1 MQFPITLTLN
11 RLTMLANKFTIKIP
25 KISENTNP
33 TGTTIM
39 LPLTLDVQNVD
50 QSDIIKTKFIDVEVE
65 NSINPIVDWEQGRFS
80 PVKDFVSPL
89 NNLID
94 SVTYTLQF
102 LDSSKNFK
110 SAMYSDAEFTD
121 IDVKNRKNGFKKSFL
136 RLNFYDSDNIAKQKL
151 VAFLIVY
158 PRVDDK
164 FFPISNLPSK
174 SFFTPPGATPWGT
187 IKPANQINLEFT
199 VGDSLKDR
207 RKDGEG
213 FFFYYYKDEVS
224 ATVPKELFMRATFS
238 NAKTGK
244 VMRLMSTN
252 NKVYIDKLNTS
263 TNGTTNKNN
272 LHTKYILSKDN
283 TGYYYKI
290 DTTYSSNV
298 SILGDIYEVNLYEI
312 FVL

>member
-1 MQFPITLTLN
+1 M
-11 RLTMLANKFTIKIP
+11 AVNKYIIRIP
-25 KISENTNP
+25 SLSENTGT
-33 TGTTIM
+33 TGTTIAI
-39 LPLTLDVQNVD
+39 PLTLDVQNVD
-50 QSDIIKTKFIDVEVE
+50 QSSIIKTKFIDIEVE

-80 PVKDFVSPL
+80 PVKTFTAPL

-94 SVTYTLQF
+94 SITYSLNF
-102 LDSSKNFK
+102 LDSTKNFIN
-110 SAMYSDAEFTD
+110 ATYSDAGYNDTD
-121 IDVKNRKNGFKKSFL
+121 IKNRKNGFKKSFL
-136 RLNFYDSDNIAKQKL
+136 RLNFYDSDNIGKQKL
-151 VAFLIVY
+151 VAFLIIY

-164 FFPISNLPSK
+164 FFSTTNLPSK

-187 IKPANQINLEFT
+187 INPVNQINLEFT

-224 ATVPKELFMRATFS
+224 TTVPKELFMRASFS

-290 DTTYSSNV
+290 DTSYSSNV

>member
-1 MQFPITLTLN
+1 MF
-11 RLTMLANKFTIKIP
+11 ANKFTIKIP

-39 LPLTLDVQNVD
+39 LPLTLDIQNVD
-50 QSDIIKTKFIDVEVE
+50 QNDIIKTKFIDIEVE

-80 PVKDFVSPL
+80 PVKDFVTPL

-110 SAMYSDAEFTD
+110 SAMYSDADFTD

-136 RLNFYDSDNIAKQKL
+136 RLNFYDSDIITKQKL
-151 VAFLIVY
+151 VAFLIIY
-158 PRVDDK
+158 PRVDSK
-164 FFPISNLPSK
+164 FFSSTNLPSK
-174 SFFTPPGATPWGT
+174 SFFTPPGSTPWGT
-187 IKPANQINLEFT
+187 MKPVNQINLEFT

-207 RKDGEG
+207 NKDGEG

-224 ATVPKELFMRATFS
+224 AAAPKELFMRASFS

-244 VMRLMSTN
+244 VMRLMSTS
-252 NKVYIDKLNTS
+252 NKVTIDKLNIP
-263 TNGTTNKNN
+263 TNKTTLKNN
-272 LHTKYILSKDN
+272 VHTKYILSKDN

-290 DTTYSSNV
+290 DTNYSSNV
-298 SILGDIYEVNLYEI
+298 SIHGDMYEVSLYEI

>member
-1 MQFPITLTLN
+1 
-11 RLTMLANKFTIKIP
+11 MLANKFTIKIP

-50 QSDIIKTKFIDVEVE
+50 QSDIIKTKFIDIEVE
-65 NSINPIVDWEQGRFS
+65 KSINPIVDWEQGRFS

-94 SVTYTLQF
+94 SVTYTLEF

-121 IDVKNRKNGFKKSFL
+121 IDIKNRKNGFKKSFL
-136 RLNFYDSDNIAKQKL
+136 RLNFYDSDIITKQKL
-151 VAFLIVY
+151 VAFLIIY
-158 PRVDDK
+158 PRVDSK
-164 FFPISNLPSK
+164 FFSSTNLPSK
-174 SFFTPPGATPWGT
+174 SFFTPPNATPWGT
-187 IKPANQINLEFT
+187 MKPVNQINLEFT

-207 RKDGEG
+207 NKDGEG

-224 ATVPKELFMRATFS
+224 AAAPKELFMRASFS

-244 VMRLMSTN
+244 VMRLMSTS
-252 NKVYIDKLNTS
+252 NKVYIDKLNIP
-263 TNGTTNKNN
+263 TNKTTLKNN
-272 LHTKYILSKDN
+272 VHTKYILSKDN

-290 DTTYSSNV
+290 DTNYSSNV
-298 SILGDIYEVNLYEI
+298 SIHGDMYEVSLYEI

>member
-1 MQFPITLTLN
+1 
-11 RLTMLANKFTIKIP
+11 MLANKFTIKIP
-25 KISENTNP
+25 SISENTNP

-50 QSDIIKTKFIDVEVE
+50 QSDIIKTKFIDIEVE

-80 PVKDFVSPL
+80 PVKDFLNPL

-94 SVTYTLQF
+94 SITYTLQF

-121 IDVKNRKNGFKKSFL
+121 TDIKNRKNGFKKSFL
-136 RLNFYDSDNIAKQKL
+136 RLNFYDSDIITKQKL
-151 VAFLIVY
+151 VAFLIIY
-158 PRVDDK
+158 PRIDDK
-164 FFPISNLPSK
+164 FFSSTNLPSK
-174 SFFTPPGATPWGT
+174 SFFTPPNATPWGT
-187 IKPANQINLEFT
+187 INPVNQINLEFT

-213 FFFYYYKDEVS
+213 FFFYYYKDEINYG
-224 ATVPKELFMRATFS
+224 APKELFMRASFN

-244 VMRLMSTN
+244 VMRLMSTS
-252 NKVYIDKLNTS
+252 NKVYIDKLNTP
-263 TNGTTNKNN
+263 TNKTTMKNN
-272 LHTKYILSKDN
+272 IHTKYILSKDN

-290 DTTYSSNV
+290 DTNYSSNV
-298 SILGDIYEVNLYEI
+298 SIHGDMYEVSLYEI

>member
-1 MQFPITLTLN
+1 M
-11 RLTMLANKFTIKIP
+11 AVNKYIIRIP
-25 KISENTNP
+25 SLSENTGT
-33 TGTTIM
+33 TGTTIAI
-39 LPLTLDVQNVD
+39 PLTLDVQNVD
-50 QSDIIKTKFIDVEVE
+50 QSSIIKTKFIDIEVE

-80 PVKDFVSPL
+80 PVKTFTAPL

-94 SVTYTLQF
+94 SITYSLNF
-102 LDSSKNFK
+102 LDSTKNFIN
-110 SAMYSDAEFTD
+110 ATYSDAGYNDTD
-121 IDVKNRKNGFKKSFL
+121 IKNRKNGFKKSFL
-136 RLNFYDSDNIAKQKL
+136 RLNFYDSDNIGKQKL
-151 VAFLIVY
+151 VAFLIIY

-164 FFPISNLPSK
+164 FFSTSNLPSK
-174 SFFTPPGATPWGT
+174 SFFVPPGATPWGT
-187 IKPANQINLEFT
+187 IKPVNQINLEFT

-224 ATVPKELFMRATFS
+224 TTVPKELFMRASFS

-290 DTTYSSNV
+290 DTSYSSNV